1 MYFCWACDYS
11 KITGEGQLARHFVRD
26 KFNNNAYIYSPNKFF
41 NQNFLLKIFNY
52 KYFTPFIGIFIC
64 WFIYFKKDKPV
75 YLNYLPLWN
84 FILFLTLPPK
94 TILGP
99 ITGGAKFNNKNYIR
113 RFLFPIF
120 YKISILIIAT
130 RFKKTTFSTDLL
142 KKYLNKNFITKNNFN
157 YVLKLL
163 NKKFIYTKKTYD
175 FIIYYRLHKNKI
187 DNFPYQ
193 FIKRLVMQK
202 FKVCVVGDKLNIFGV
217 TNYGYLENE
226 FIKQIIN
233 KSKYTLSSNENLF
246 SIFTLECINKNLKI
260 VVNSKNKKTLNIMK
274 KIKNNFIFVDLN
286 KNNFNKSLFLKKTF

>member
-1 MYFCWACDYS
+1 
-11 KITGEGQLARHFVRD
+11 
-26 KFNNNAYIYSPNKFF
+26 
-41 NQNFLLKIFNY
+41 LKIFNY

-142 KKYLNKNFITKNNFN
+142 KRYFNKNFINKNDFN

-163 NKKFIYTKKTYD
+163 KKKFINTKKTYD

-187 DNFPYQ
+187 DNFPYE
-193 FIKRLVMQK
+193 FIKRLIMQK
-202 FKVCVVGDKLNIFGV
+202 FKVCVVGDRLNIFGV
-217 TNYGYLENE
+217 TNYGYLDNE

-260 VVNSKNKKTLNIMK
+260 VVNSKNKKTLNIKK
-274 KIKNNFIFVDLN
+274 KIKDNFIFIDLN
-286 KNNFNKSLFLKKTF
+286 KNNFNKSLFL